1 MNIFDDIRRADR
13 LRTECDH
20 IWVLRNDKKSIYCY
34 DCKLEK
40 TIDQGTP
47 IDGGG

>member
-1 MNIFDDIRRADR
+1 MNIFDDIRSDR
-13 LRTECDH
+13 SRTNKECDH
-20 IWVLRNDKKSIYCY
+20 IWIIRDDKKSIYCY

-47 IDGGG
+47 VDD